1 MLLYTNPPEKNMK
14 IDELHNKVNDPQV
27 AQLLDKILDAVL
39 ALKARLADSNMDSN
53 SIGGILI
60 PPLSP
65 YNIPMGTRPRTKAL
79 KADQLKGELKGDLK
93 RAKMIG
99 EFQDKVHP
107 LKDGDQLQPSTPL
120 KPPSPT

>member
-1 MLLYTNPPEKNMK
+1 ME

-27 AQLLDKILDAVL
+27 AQLFDKILDTVL

-65 YNIPMGTRPRTKAL
+65 YNIVS
-79 KADQLKGELKGDLK
+79 E
-93 RAKMIG
+93 
-99 EFQDKVHP
+99 HP
-107 LKDGDQLQPSTPL
+107 
-120 KPPSPT
+120 